1 MADIKIYID
10 NQVVDLPVNDL
21 NLNLT
26 YSLKDR
32 DGFAVNTGSRSE
44 YSFEF
49 PSTHNND
56 LIFSRFYDV
65 SEETQNKQVLLTAS
79 IEVNGLPF
87 FSGLAQLTSTTIEAD
102 LFYWKG
108 QTYKVSF
115 YGNNVDWVAQLKNKY
130 LYQYDYG
137 THVFDSGT
145 VLSSFSNV
153 YTDIYKYILIKWKDW
168 TVSGEVQWSEL
179 TPALFVKAIL
189 DRIFS
194 DIGYTY
200 QSNFFSLDSAERLI
214 MPIPLGEK
222 IDDPQYAEDYL
233 NVVLTEPGT
242 TNEYFNPSPPYLVTP
257 YLFPNVV
264 QPNLA
269 TPYNIGTGFYTVPVS
284 GYYYVR
290 INVNVNSTG
299 FHRSWFQAVINNN
312 PTNLINNSDILFG
325 GLFAPYFGSASA
337 SKESDIVFLNAGDT
351 ISLALANSEVPPGQN
366 LTTWDYSLEIYGE
379 AIVSSG
385 LTINFGYF
393 INKEWNSLDF
403 IKGLAHA
410 FNLTFQTDVDNR
422 TVTIEP
428 ADTYLN
434 QSRPAVQNNEQGFY
448 ETTISDLTEDVDL
461 IKGGEVYSRSDINQL
476 VKFTWQYDSND
487 PTLEALNGIE
497 AVALHQSRFTF
508 IQNRFQKDEDVIE
521 NPFFSTTL
529 VIADSTIQG
538 ANTTKTPMIPIIW
551 SQNYLE
557 NTISIEANYDIMPR
571 LLATDKTDPDYNG
584 TININDGSTVNEYDT
599 PVAYMV
605 DYNNTTGDFI
615 SLSFGSETVNGFYIK
630 GLLERFYLQE
640 FIRRQAGKEVECY
653 IFWDALMIRQLD
665 FRKRVNIHGDNYI
678 LQEINSFSVTSNEST
693 KTYLIYD
700 DLGKGIE
707 DTQITNSLIIG
718 KLNV

>member
-1 MADIKIYID
+1 
-10 NQVVDLPVNDL
+10 
-21 NLNLT
+21 
-26 YSLKDR
+26 
-32 DGFAVNTGSRSE
+32 
-44 YSFEF
+44 
-49 PSTHNND
+49 
-56 LIFSRFYDV
+56 V
-65 SEETQNKQVLLTAS
+65 SEETQNKQALLSAS

-145 VLSSFSNV
+145 VLSSFSND

-168 TVSGEVQWSEL
+168 AVSGEVQWSEF

-214 MPIPLGEK
+214 MPIPLAER
-222 IDDPQYAEDYL
+222 ITDEQYGLDYL
-233 NVVLTEPGT
+233 
-242 TNEYFNPSPPYLVTP
+242 
-257 YLFPNVV
+257 
-264 QPNLA
+264 
-269 TPYNIGTGFYTVPVS
+269 
-284 GYYYVR
+284 
-290 INVNVNSTG
+290 NVNVNSPLLNLTFGPYTPFQLDTQTFAPNIGANPFNTTTYEYTVPNTG
-299 FHRSWFQAVINNN
+299 YYLCKIRLFASAVINAGYVFYFEKNGVGSISGVAGS
-312 PTNLINNSDILFG
+312 TNG
-325 GLFAPYFGSASA
+325 
-337 SKESDIVFLNAGDT
+337 EFLYEEVIQANAGD
-351 ISLALANSEVPPGQN
+351 IIN
-366 LTTWDYSLEIYGE
+366 LRADQVNIGSSQMDAQVFVEIIGE
-379 AIVSSG
+379 ASISSG
-385 LTINFGYF
+385 LIVDFYYF
-393 INKEWNSLDF
+393 INKEYNSLDF

-461 IKGGEVYSRSDINQL
+461 IKGGEIYSRSDINQL

-487 PTLEALNGIE
+487 PTLEAINGIE

-551 SQNYLE
+551 SVNYLE
-557 NTISIEANYDIMPR
+557 STLSSEANYEIMPR

-584 TININDGSTVNEYDT
+584 TININDGSTVSEYDT

>member
-1 MADIKIYID
+1 
-10 NQVVDLPVNDL
+10 
-21 NLNLT
+21 
-26 YSLKDR
+26 
-32 DGFAVNTGSRSE
+32 
-44 YSFEF
+44 
-49 PSTHNND
+49 
-56 LIFSRFYDV
+56 V

-145 VLSSFSNV
+145 VLSSFSND

-168 TVSGEVQWSEL
+168 DVSGEVQWSEF

-214 MPIPLGEK
+214 MPIPLSDK
-222 IDDPQYAEDYL
+222 ISDEQFGLDYM
-233 NVVLTEPGT
+233 NVSVNELAVPYPVGGGLIVF
-242 TNEYFNPSPPYLVTP
+242 TNQTFA
-257 YLFPNVV
+257 PNIGA
-264 QPNLA
+264 N
-269 TPYNIGTGFYTVPVS
+269 PYNAGTGIYTAPYTGFYNIIFKADIYNVSATGTPEFIYALNGVLQFPAFLTAPVS
-284 GYYYVR
+284 
-290 INVNVNSTG
+290 TD
-299 FHRSWFQAVINNN
+299 VIL
-312 PTNLINNSDILFG
+312 TADF
-325 GLFAPYFGSASA
+325 
-337 SKESDIVFLNAGDT
+337 VVQLNAGDT
-351 ISLALANSEVPPGQN
+351 LQFLYGGVFAGADANYY
-366 LTTWDYSLEIYGE
+366 LDIIGE
-379 AIVSSG
+379 AEVANGI
-385 LTINFGYF
+385 TIDFRYF
-393 INKEWNSLDF
+393 INKEYNSLDF

-410 FNLTFQTDVDNR
+410 FNLSFQTDVDNR

-461 IKGGEVYSRSDINQL
+461 IKGGEIYSRSDINQL

-487 PTLEALNGIE
+487 PTLEAINGIE

-551 SQNYLE
+551 SVNYLE
-557 NTISIEANYDIMPR
+557 STLSSEANYEIMPR

-584 TININDGSTVNEYDT
+584 TININDGSTVSEYDT

-605 DYNNTTGDFI
+605 DYNNTTGDFM

>member
-10 NQVVDLPVNDL
+10 NQVVDLPVDNL

-168 TVSGEVQWSEL
+168 NVSGEVQWSEF

-214 MPIPLGEK
+214 MPIPLADK
-222 IDDPQYAEDYL
+222 ITDEQFGLDYL
-233 NVVLTEPGT
+233 NVTANDTQVASTFSFAGAFIL
-242 TNEYFNPSPPYLVTP
+242 
-257 YLFPNVV
+257 PN
-264 QPNLA
+264 QTYAPAIGAN
-269 TPYNIGTGFYTVPVS
+269 PYNIVTGIYTVPVT
-284 GYYYVR
+284 GYYLLSVNCVLTNITTSAGAR
-290 INVNVNSTG
+290 FGFGINGALPITG
-299 FHRSWFQAVINNN
+299 FGQVNLSPPQ
-312 PTNLINNSDILFG
+312 PYTTNTTVSGEEIYL
-325 GLFAPYFGSASA
+325 
-337 SKESDIVFLNAGDT
+337 LNAGDT
-351 ISLALANSEVPPGQN
+351 VQLFGTLVVVVPGTYDFVLDFN
-366 LTTWDYSLEIYGE
+366 IVGE
-379 AIVSSG
+379 ALVQSG
-385 LTINFGYF
+385 LTIDFRYF
-393 INKEWNSLDF
+393 INKEYNSLDF

-434 QSRPAVQNNEQGFY
+434 QSRPSVQNNEQGFY
-448 ETTISDLTEDVDL
+448 ETTISNLTEDVDL
-461 IKGGEVYSRSDINQL
+461 IKGGEVYSRSDIKQL

-487 PTLEALNGIE
+487 PTLEAINGIE

-557 NTISIEANYDIMPR
+557 NTISAEANYDIMPR
-571 LLATDKTDPDYNG
+571 LLATDKTDPTYNG
-584 TININDGSTVNEYDT
+584 TININDGSTVSEYDT

>member
-1 MADIKIYID
+1 MADIKIIID

-44 YSFEF
+44 YSFEL

-56 LIFSRFYDV
+56 VIFSRFYDV
-65 SEETQNKQVLLTAS
+65 SEETGTKQVLLTAS

-87 FSGLAQLTSTTIEAD
+87 FSGLAQLTSTTIEPD
-102 LFYWKG
+102 LYYWKG
-108 QTYKVSF
+108 KTYKVGF
-115 YGNNVDWVAQLKNKY
+115 YGNNVDWVAQLKDKY
-130 LYQYDYG
+130 LYQYNYG
-137 THVFDSGT
+137 THTFDSGT

-153 YTDIYKYILIKWKDW
+153 YTDIYKYILIKWKNW
-168 TVSGEVQWSEL
+168 SVSGEVQWSEF

-200 QSNFFSLDSAERLI
+200 TSNFFSLDSAERLI

-222 IDDPQYAEDYL
+222 ITDPQYGIDYL
-233 NVVLTEPGT
+233 NVDANSPTLIL
-242 TNEYFNPSPPYLVTP
+242 NLLNYFPLQINNQT
-257 YLFPNVV
+257 
-264 QPNLA
+264 LA
-269 TPYNIGTGFYTVPVS
+269 PLIGANPYNIATYQYTVPNTGFYLLKIRVDATNVTFGGYSFYFLKNGVAATLAMPVFTNDTFEYEQVVNANIGDIITVRADQNPLSTLATADVDVYIS
-284 GYYYVR
+284 IVGEAEITGG
-290 INVNVNSTG
+290 INVNFS
-299 FHRSWFQAVINNN
+299 
-312 PTNLINNSDILFG
+312 
-325 GLFAPYFGSASA
+325 
-337 SKESDIVFLNAGDT
+337 
-351 ISLALANSEVPPGQN
+351 
-366 LTTWDYSLEIYGE
+366 
-379 AIVSSG
+379 
-385 LTINFGYF
+385 YF

-422 TVTIEP
+422 NVTIEP

-448 ETTISDLTEDVDL
+448 ETTILDLTEDVDL
-461 IKGGEVYSRSDINQL
+461 IKGGEIYSRSDINQL
-476 VKFTWQYDSND
+476 VKFSWQYDDAD

-497 AVALHQSRFTF
+497 AVALHQARFTF
-508 IQNRFQKDEDVIE
+508 IPNRFQKDEDLIE
-521 NPFFSTTL
+521 NPFFSSTL

-551 SQNYLE
+551 SDNYLE
-557 NTISIEANYDIMPR
+557 NTSVTEANYDIMPR
-571 LLATDKTDPDYNG
+571 LLATDKTDPEYNG
-584 TININDGSTVNEYDT
+584 TININDGSTTAEYDT

-605 DYNNTTGDFI
+605 DYNNTTGDFM
-615 SLSFGSETVNGFYIK
+615 SLSFGSETVNGFQIQ
-630 GLLERFYLQE
+630 GLLERFYIAE

-665 FRKRVNIHGDNYI
+665 FRKRVKIHGDNYI

-700 DLGKGIE
+700 DLGNGTE
-707 DTQITNSLIIG
+707 QTQIRNTLLIG

>member
-1 MADIKIYID
+1 
-10 NQVVDLPVNDL
+10 
-21 NLNLT
+21 
-26 YSLKDR
+26 
-32 DGFAVNTGSRSE
+32 
-44 YSFEF
+44 
-49 PSTHNND
+49 
-56 LIFSRFYDV
+56 
-65 SEETQNKQVLLTAS
+65 
-79 IEVNGLPF
+79 
-87 FSGLAQLTSTTIEAD
+87 
-102 LFYWKG
+102 LFYCKG

-168 TVSGEVQWSEL
+168 AVSGEVQWSEF

-214 MPIPLGEK
+214 MPIPLAER
-222 IDDPQYAEDYL
+222 ITDEQYGLDYL
-233 NVVLTEPGT
+233 
-242 TNEYFNPSPPYLVTP
+242 
-257 YLFPNVV
+257 
-264 QPNLA
+264 
-269 TPYNIGTGFYTVPVS
+269 
-284 GYYYVR
+284 
-290 INVNVNSTG
+290 NVNVNSPLLNLTFGPYTPFQLDTQTFAPNIGANPFNTTTYEYTVPNTG
-299 FHRSWFQAVINNN
+299 YYLCKIRLFASAVINSGYVFYFEKNGVGSISGVVGY
-312 PTNLINNSDILFG
+312 TNG
-325 GLFAPYFGSASA
+325 
-337 SKESDIVFLNAGDT
+337 EFLYEEVIQANAGD
-351 ISLALANSEVPPGQN
+351 IIN
-366 LTTWDYSLEIYGE
+366 LRADQVNIGSSQMDAQVFVEIIGE
-379 AIVSSG
+379 ASISSG
-385 LTINFGYF
+385 LIVDFYYF
-393 INKEWNSLDF
+393 INKEYNSLDF

-434 QSRPAVQNNEQGFY
+434 QSRPSVQNNEQGFY

-487 PTLEALNGIE
+487 PTLEAINGIE

-551 SQNYLE
+551 SVNYLE
-557 NTISIEANYDIMPR
+557 STLSSEANYEIMPR

-584 TININDGSTVNEYDT
+584 TININDGSTVSEYDT

-665 FRKRVNIHGDNYI
+665 FRKRINIHGDNYI

>member
-1 MADIKIYID
+1 MADIKIIID

-44 YSFEF
+44 YSFEL

-65 SEETQNKQVLLTAS
+65 SEETGTKQVLLTAS

-87 FSGLAQLTSTTIEAD
+87 FSGLAQLTSTTIEPD
-102 LFYWKG
+102 LYYWKG
-108 QTYKVSF
+108 KTYKVSF
-115 YGNNVDWVAQLKNKY
+115 YGNNVDWVAQLKDKY
-130 LYQYDYG
+130 LYQYNYG
-137 THVFDSGT
+137 THTFESGT

-153 YTDIYKYILIKWKDW
+153 YTDIYKYILIKWKNW
-168 TVSGEVQWSEL
+168 SVSGEVQWSEF

-200 QSNFFSLDSAERLI
+200 TSNFFSLDSAERLI
-214 MPIPLGEK
+214 MPVPLGDK
-222 IDDPQYAEDYL
+222 ITDEQFGLDYL
-233 NVVLTEPGT
+233 NITATDSQINFTGGPIYIL
-242 TNEYFNPSPPYLVTP
+242 
-257 YLFPNVV
+257 PN
-264 QPNLA
+264 QTYAPAIGPN
-269 TPYNIGTGFYTVPVS
+269 PYNIATGEYIVPVT
-284 GYYYVR
+284 GYYLFEYSATITNITIAYGMTMLLTVNGTPQPYV
-290 INVNVNSTG
+290 IGSYN
-299 FHRSWFQAVINNN
+299 
-312 PTNLINNSDILFG
+312 LFG
-325 GLFAPYFGSASA
+325 PQPYTTDTILKA
-337 SKESDIVFLNAGDT
+337 EQILYLTAGD
-351 ISLALANSEVPPGQN
+351 SVYLGGLAGGGGGGGTADVDLYYN
-366 LTTWDYSLEIYGE
+366 IIGE
-379 AIVSSG
+379 AEVTSG
-385 LTINFGYF
+385 LNIDFTYF
-393 INKEWNSLDF
+393 LNKEWNSLDF
-403 IKGLAHA
+403 VKGLAHA

-422 TVTIEP
+422 NVTIEP

-448 ETTISDLTEDVDL
+448 ETTILDLTEDVDL
-461 IKGGEVYSRSDINQL
+461 IKGGEIYSRSDINQL
-476 VKFTWQYDSND
+476 VKFSWQYDSND

-497 AVALHQSRFTF
+497 AVALHQARFTF
-508 IQNRFQKDEDVIE
+508 IPNRFQKDEDLIE
-521 NPFFSTTL
+521 NPFFSSTL

-538 ANTTKTPMIPIIW
+538 ANTTKTPMMPIIW
-551 SQNYLE
+551 SENYLE
-557 NTISIEANYDIMPR
+557 NTSVTEANYDIMPR
-571 LLATDKTDPDYNG
+571 LLATDKTDPEYNG
-584 TININDGSTVNEYDT
+584 TININDGATTNEYDT

-605 DYNNTTGDFI
+605 DYNNTTGDFM
-615 SLSFGSETVNGFYIK
+615 SLSFGSENVNGFQIQ
-630 GLLERFYLQE
+630 GLLERFYIAE

-665 FRKRVNIHGDNYI
+665 FRKRVKIHGDNYI

-700 DLGKGIE
+700 DLGNGTE
-707 DTQITNSLIIG
+707 QTQIRNTLLIG

>member
-10 NQVVDLPVNDL
+10 NQVVDLPVDNL

-56 LIFSRFYDV
+56 IIFSRFYDV
-65 SEETQNKQVLLTAS
+65 SEETQNKQVLLSAI

-108 QTYKVSF
+108 QNYKVSF

-145 VLSSFSNV
+145 VLSSFSND

-168 TVSGEVQWSEL
+168 DVIGQVQWSEF

-214 MPIPLGEK
+214 MPIPLTDK
-222 IDDPQYAEDYL
+222 ITDEQFGLDYL
-233 NVVLTEPGT
+233 NVTLSDSQIG
-242 TNEYFNPSPPYLVTP
+242 VTSYP
-257 YLFPNVV
+257 NLIYLFPT
-264 QPNLA
+264 QDYAPAIGPN
-269 TPYNIGTGFYTVPVS
+269 PYNILTGVYTVPQTGYYLLSIVVNVSNITTSSNVFVAFRINGVPPVS
-284 GYYYVR
+284 GYGQSG
-290 INVNVNSTG
+290 I
-299 FHRSWFQAVINNN
+299 I
-312 PTNLINNSDILFG
+312 
-325 GLFAPYFGSASA
+325 GSGSV
-337 SKESDIVFLNAGDT
+337 SGEQVYLLNAGDT
-351 ISLALANSEVPPGQN
+351 VEVASLITVFVPG
-366 LTTWDYSLEIYGE
+366 TFDYNIRFDVVGE
-379 AIVSSG
+379 ALVTSG
-385 LTINFGYF
+385 LTIDFRYF

-434 QSRPAVQNNEQGFY
+434 QSRPGVQNNEQGFY
-448 ETTISDLTEDVDL
+448 ETTISNLTEDVDL

-551 SQNYLE
+551 NDNYLE

-571 LLATDKTDPDYNG
+571 LLATDKTDPTYNG
-584 TININDGSTVNEYDT
+584 TININDGLTVSEYDT

-605 DYNNTTGDFI
+605 DYNNTTGDFM

-665 FRKRVNIHGDNYI
+665 FRKRINIHGDNYI

>member
-1 MADIKIYID
+1 MADIKIIID

-44 YSFEF
+44 YSFEL

-56 LIFSRFYDV
+56 VIFSRFYDV
-65 SEETQNKQVLLTAS
+65 SEETGTKQVLLTAS

-87 FSGLAQLTSTTIEAD
+87 FSGLAQLTSTTIEPD
-102 LFYWKG
+102 LYYWKG
-108 QTYKVSF
+108 KTYKVSF
-115 YGNNVDWVAQLKNKY
+115 YGNNVDWVAQLKDKY
-130 LYQYDYG
+130 LYQYNYG
-137 THVFDSGT
+137 THTFDSGT

-153 YTDIYKYILIKWKDW
+153 YTDIYKYILIKWKNW
-168 TVSGEVQWSEL
+168 SVSGEVQWSEF

-200 QSNFFSLDSAERLI
+200 TSNFFSLDSAERLI
-214 MPIPLGEK
+214 MPVPLADK
-222 IDDPQYAEDYL
+222 ISDEQYGLDYL
-233 NVVLTEPGT
+233 NISVNELAVPYTFPGNLIIF
-242 TNEYFNPSPPYLVTP
+242 TNQTFA
-257 YLFPNVV
+257 PNIGA
-264 QPNLA
+264 N
-269 TPYNIGTGFYTVPVS
+269 PYNSGTGIYTVPNDGFYNIIFKADIYNVTTAGNPEFAYVLNGVLILPPFLTAPVS
-284 GYYYVR
+284 ANTLLTADFVL
-290 INVNVNSTG
+290 
-299 FHRSWFQAVINNN
+299 Q
-312 PTNLINNSDILFG
+312 
-325 GLFAPYFGSASA
+325 
-337 SKESDIVFLNAGDT
+337 LNAGDT
-351 ISLALANSEVPPGQN
+351 LQFAFGGVFGGADANYY
-366 LTTWDYSLEIYGE
+366 LDIIGE
-379 AIVSSG
+379 ADVASG
-385 LTINFGYF
+385 LNVNFSYF
-393 INKEWNSLDF
+393 LNKEWNSLDF

-422 TVTIEP
+422 NVVIEP

-434 QSRPAVQNNEQGFY
+434 QSRPTVQNNEQGFY
-448 ETTISDLTEDVDL
+448 ETTIIDLTEDVDL
-461 IKGGEVYSRSDINQL
+461 IKGGEIYSRSDINQL
-476 VKFTWQYDSND
+476 VKFSWQYDDAD

-497 AVALHQSRFTF
+497 AVALHQARFTF
-508 IQNRFQKDEDVIE
+508 IPNRFQKDEDLIE
-521 NPFFSTTL
+521 NPFFSSTL

-551 SQNYLE
+551 SDNYLE
-557 NTISIEANYDIMPR
+557 NTSVTEANYDIMPR
-571 LLATDKTDPDYNG
+571 LLATDKTDPEYNG
-584 TININDGSTVNEYDT
+584 TININDGATTNEYDT

-605 DYNNTTGDFI
+605 DYNNTTGDFM
-615 SLSFGSETVNGFYIK
+615 SLSFGSETVNGFQIQ
-630 GLLERFYLQE
+630 GLLERFYIAE

-665 FRKRVNIHGDNYI
+665 FRKRVKIHGDNYI

-700 DLGKGIE
+700 DLGNGTE
-707 DTQITNSLIIG
+707 QTQIRNTLLIG

>member
-1 MADIKIYID
+1 MADIKIIID

-44 YSFEF
+44 YSFEL

-56 LIFSRFYDV
+56 VIFSRFYDV
-65 SEETQNKQVLLTAS
+65 SEETGNKQVLLTAS

-87 FSGLAQLTSTTIEAD
+87 FSGLAQLTSTTIEPD
-102 LFYWKG
+102 LYYWKG
-108 QTYKVSF
+108 KTYKVGF
-115 YGNNVDWVAQLKNKY
+115 YGNNVDWVAQLKDKY
-130 LYQYDYG
+130 IYQYDFG
-137 THVFDSGT
+137 THTFDSGT

-153 YTDIYKYILIKWKDW
+153 YTDIYKYILIKWKNW
-168 TVSGEVQWSEL
+168 SVSGEVQWSEF

-194 DIGYTY
+194 DISYTY
-200 QSNFFSLDSAERLI
+200 TSNFFSLDSAERLI
-214 MPIPLGEK
+214 MPVPLADK
-222 IDDPQYAEDYL
+222 IDDPQYGKDYL
-233 NVVLTEPGT
+233 NVTLSEPP
-242 TNEYFNPSPPYLVTP
+242 TNLEYFIPTPPYLVTP
-257 YLFPNVV
+257 FLFTNIV

-269 TPYNIGTGFYTVPVS
+269 TPYNIGTGFYTVPVT
-284 GYYYVR
+284 GYYYARLTVD
-290 INVNVNSTG
+290 VVSTG
-299 FHRSWFQAVINNN
+299 FHRSWFNVAINNDVTN
-312 PTNLINNSDILFG
+312 PIPNSTILFG
-325 GLFAPYFGSASA
+325 GLFAPYSGNAYASI
-337 SKESDIVFLNAGDT
+337 ESDVVYLTAGTQLSLGIANA
-351 ISLALANSEVPPGQN
+351 EVPTGQN
-366 LTTWDYSLEIYGE
+366 VTTWEFKLEIFGE
-379 AIVSSG
+379 AEVSSG
-385 LTINFGYF
+385 LQVDFRYF
-393 INKEWNSLDF
+393 LNKEWNSLEF

-422 TVTIEP
+422 NVTIEP

-448 ETTISDLTEDVDL
+448 ETTILDLTEDVDL
-461 IKGGEVYSRSDINQL
+461 IKGGEIYSRSDINQL
-476 VKFTWQYDSND
+476 VKFSWQYDSND

-497 AVALHQSRFTF
+497 AVALHQARFTF
-508 IQNRFQKDEDVIE
+508 IPNRFQKDEDLIE
-521 NPFFSTTL
+521 NPFFSSTL

-538 ANTTKTPMIPIIW
+538 ANTTKTPMMPIIW
-551 SQNYLE
+551 SENYLE
-557 NTISIEANYDIMPR
+557 NTSVTEANYDIMPR
-571 LLATDKTDPDYNG
+571 LLATDKTDPEYNG
-584 TININDGSTVNEYDT
+584 TININDGATTNEYDT

-605 DYNNTTGDFI
+605 DYNNTTGDFM
-615 SLSFGSETVNGFYIK
+615 SLSFGSETVNGFQIQ
-630 GLLERFYLQE
+630 GLLERFYIAE

-665 FRKRVNIHGDNYI
+665 FRKRVKIHGDNYI

-700 DLGKGIE
+700 DLGNGTE
-707 DTQITNSLIIG
+707 QTQIRNTLLIG

>member
-1 MADIKIYID
+1 MADIKIIID

-44 YSFEF
+44 YSFEL

-56 LIFSRFYDV
+56 VIFSRFYDV
-65 SEETQNKQVLLTAS
+65 SEETGNKQVLLTAS

-87 FSGLAQLTSTTIEAD
+87 FSGLAQLTSTTIEPD
-102 LFYWKG
+102 LYYWKG
-108 QTYKVSF
+108 KTYKVSF
-115 YGNNVDWVAQLKNKY
+115 YGNNVDWVAQLKDKY

-137 THVFDSGT
+137 THTFNSGT

-153 YTDIYKYILIKWKDW
+153 YTDIYKYILIKWKNW
-168 TVSGEVQWSEL
+168 SVSGEVQWSEF
-179 TPALFVKAIL
+179 TPALFIKAIL

-200 QSNFFSLDSAERLI
+200 ISNFFSLDSAERLI
-214 MPIPLGEK
+214 MPVPLADK
-222 IDDPQYAEDYL
+222 ITDEQYGLDYL
-233 NVVLTEPGT
+233 NVSANDTQVGT
-242 TNEYFNPSPPYLVTP
+242 TGGYSGFIILPTQTYAPAIGANPYNLVTG
-257 YLFPNVV
+257 
-264 QPNLA
+264 
-269 TPYNIGTGFYTVPVS
+269 IYTVPVT
-284 GYYYVR
+284 GYYLLSVNCVIKNITTSAGAR
-290 INVNVNSTG
+290 FGFSINGVIPVTG
-299 FHRSWFQAVINNN
+299 FGQANLT
-312 PTNLINNSDILFG
+312 PPQPYTTNTTVSGEEVYYLT
-325 GLFAPYFGSASA
+325 
-337 SKESDIVFLNAGDT
+337 AGDT
-351 ISLALANSEVPPGQN
+351 VQLVGTLVIVAPG
-366 LTTWDYSLEIYGE
+366 TYDYTLDFNIIGE
-379 AIVSSG
+379 AEVTSG
-385 LTINFGYF
+385 LQVEFKYF
-393 INKEWNSLDF
+393 LNKDWNSLDF

-448 ETTISDLTEDVDL
+448 ETTILDLTEDVDL
-461 IKGGEVYSRSDINQL
+461 IKGGEIYSRSDINQL
-476 VKFTWQYDSND
+476 VKFSWQYDSND

-497 AVALHQSRFTF
+497 AVALHQARFTF
-508 IQNRFQKDEDVIE
+508 IPNRFQKDEDLIE
-521 NPFFSTTL
+521 NPFFSSTL

-538 ANTTKTPMIPIIW
+538 ANTTKTPMMPIIW
-551 SQNYLE
+551 SDNYLE
-557 NTISIEANYDIMPR
+557 NTSVTEANYDIMPR
-571 LLATDKTDPDYNG
+571 LLATDKTDPEYNG
-584 TININDGSTVNEYDT
+584 TININDGATTNEYDT
-599 PVAYMV
+599 PIAYMV
-605 DYNNTTGDFI
+605 DYNNTTGDFM
-615 SLSFGSETVNGFYIK
+615 SLSFGSETVNGFYVQ
-630 GLLERFYLQE
+630 GLLERFYIAE

-665 FRKRVNIHGDNYI
+665 FRKRIKIHGDNYI

-700 DLGKGIE
+700 DLGNGTE
-707 DTQITNSLIIG
+707 QTQIQNTLLIG

>member
-10 NQVVDLPVNDL
+10 NQVVDLPVDNL

-56 LIFSRFYDV
+56 IIFSRFYDV
-65 SEETQNKQVLLTAS
+65 SEETQNKQILLSAI

-137 THVFDSGT
+137 THVHNYTNILQYIDNEYGVLPFD
-145 VLSSFSNV
+145 F
-153 YTDIYKYILIKWKDW
+153 KYILIKWKDW
-168 TVSGEVQWSEL
+168 LVSGEVSMLEM
-179 TPALFVKAIL
+179 TPALFVKSIV
-189 DRIFS
+189 DKIFT

-200 QSNFFSLDSAERLI
+200 NSNFFSLASFEKLV
-214 MPIPLGEK
+214 MPIPLSDK
-222 IDDPQYAEDYL
+222 ISDEQFGLDYM
-233 NVVLTEPGT
+233 NVSVNELAVPYPFGGGLIVF
-242 TNEYFNPSPPYLVTP
+242 TNQTFA
-257 YLFPNVV
+257 PNIGA
-264 QPNLA
+264 N
-269 TPYNIGTGFYTVPVS
+269 PYNAGTGIYTAPYTGFYNIIFKADIYNVSATGTPEFIYALNGVLQFPAFLTAPVS
-284 GYYYVR
+284 
-290 INVNVNSTG
+290 TD
-299 FHRSWFQAVINNN
+299 VIL
-312 PTNLINNSDILFG
+312 TADF
-325 GLFAPYFGSASA
+325 
-337 SKESDIVFLNAGDT
+337 VVQLNAGDT
-351 ISLALANSEVPPGQN
+351 LQFLYGGVFAGADANYY
-366 LTTWDYSLEIYGE
+366 LDIIGE
-379 AIVSSG
+379 AEVANGI
-385 LTINFGYF
+385 TIDFRYF
-393 INKEWNSLDF
+393 INKEYNSLDF

-434 QSRPAVQNNEQGFY
+434 QSSYPSVQNNEQGFY
-448 ETTISDLTEDVDL
+448 ETTISNLTEDVDL
-461 IKGGEVYSRSDINQL
+461 IKGGEIYSRSDINQL

-557 NTISIEANYDIMPR
+557 NTISAEANYEIMPR
-571 LLATDKTDPDYNG
+571 ILASEKPTASING
-584 TININDGSTVNEYDT
+584 TINGRISPSTVAEIPC

-605 DYNNTTGDFI
+605 DYNNTTGDFM

-665 FRKRVNIHGDNYI
+665 FRKRINIHGDNYI

>member
-1 MADIKIYID
+1 VQI
-10 NQVVDLPVNDL
+10 L
-21 NLNLT
+21 
-26 YSLKDR
+26 R
-32 DGFAVNTGSRSE
+32 
-44 YSFEF
+44 
-49 PSTHNND
+49 
-56 LIFSRFYDV
+56 
-65 SEETQNKQVLLTAS
+65 LTAY
-79 IEVNGLPF
+79 LF

-168 TVSGEVQWSEL
+168 AVSGEVQWSEF

-214 MPIPLGEK
+214 MPIPLTDK
-222 IDDPQYAEDYL
+222 IDDPQFAEDYI
-233 NVVLTEPGT
+233 NVAVNETLVNPNGNYFPVIF
-242 TNEYFNPSPPYLVTP
+242 TNQTVTP
-257 YLFPNVV
+257 PLASPN
-264 QPNLA
+264 
-269 TPYNIGTGFYTVPVS
+269 PYNNTTGFFTAPYN
-284 GYYYVR
+284 GYYY
-290 INVNVNSTG
+290 IEYIVNIIPTSQWGVT
-299 FHRSWFQAVINNN
+299 SWISRNGN
-312 PTNLINNSDILFG
+312 PTPAVAIPNTYFSIPFG
-325 GLFAPYFGSASA
+325 ATGNYTYSKTSNIVNLFAGETLSM
-337 SKESDIVFLNAGDT
+337 FLFAATFPNADYE
-351 ISLALANSEVPPGQN
+351 ISMN
-366 LTTWDYSLEIYGE
+366 IYGE
-379 AIVSSG
+379 AEVASG
-385 LTINFGYF
+385 TVIDFGYF
-393 INKEWNSLDF
+393 INKEYNSLDF

-422 TVTIEP
+422 NVVIEP

-487 PTLEALNGIE
+487 PTLEAINGIE

-584 TININDGSTVNEYDT
+584 TININDGSTVSEYDT

-615 SLSFGSETVNGFYIK
+615 SLSFGSETVNGYYIK

>member
-56 LIFSRFYDV
+56 IIFSRFYDV
-65 SEETQNKQVLLTAS
+65 SEETQNKQVLLSAS

-168 TVSGEVQWSEL
+168 SVSGEVQWSEF

-214 MPIPLGEK
+214 MPIPLSDK
-222 IDDPQYAEDYL
+222 ITDEQFGLDYL
-233 NVVLTEPGT
+233 NVTVNDTQIASTFSFAGAFIL
-242 TNEYFNPSPPYLVTP
+242 
-257 YLFPNVV
+257 PN
-264 QPNLA
+264 QTFAPAIGPN
-269 TPYNIGTGFYTVPVS
+269 PYNIVTGIYTVPVT
-284 GYYYVR
+284 GYYLLSVNCVLTNITTSAGAR
-290 INVNVNSTG
+290 FGFGINGAIPVTG
-299 FHRSWFQAVINNN
+299 FGQVNLSPPQ
-312 PTNLINNSDILFG
+312 PYTTNTTVSGEEIYL
-325 GLFAPYFGSASA
+325 
-337 SKESDIVFLNAGDT
+337 LNAGDT
-351 ISLALANSEVPPGQN
+351 VQLFGTLVVVVPGTYDFVLDFN
-366 LTTWDYSLEIYGE
+366 IVGE
-379 AIVSSG
+379 ALVQSG
-385 LTINFGYF
+385 LTIDFRYF
-393 INKEWNSLDF
+393 INKEYNSLDF

-448 ETTISDLTEDVDL
+448 ETTISNLTEDVDL

-571 LLATDKTDPDYNG
+571 LLATDKTDPTYNG

-653 IFWDALMIRQLD
+653 IFWGALMIRQLD

>member
-1 MADIKIYID
+1 
-10 NQVVDLPVNDL
+10 
-21 NLNLT
+21 
-26 YSLKDR
+26 
-32 DGFAVNTGSRSE
+32 
-44 YSFEF
+44 
-49 PSTHNND
+49 
-56 LIFSRFYDV
+56 
-65 SEETQNKQVLLTAS
+65 
-79 IEVNGLPF
+79 
-87 FSGLAQLTSTTIEAD
+87 
-102 LFYWKG
+102 
-108 QTYKVSF
+108 
-115 YGNNVDWVAQLKNKY
+115 
-130 LYQYDYG
+130 
-137 THVFDSGT
+137 
-145 VLSSFSNV
+145 
-153 YTDIYKYILIKWKDW
+153 
-168 TVSGEVQWSEL
+168 
-179 TPALFVKAIL
+179 
-189 DRIFS
+189 
-194 DIGYTY
+194 
-200 QSNFFSLDSAERLI
+200 
-214 MPIPLGEK
+214 
-222 IDDPQYAEDYL
+222 
-233 NVVLTEPGT
+233 
-242 TNEYFNPSPPYLVTP
+242 
-257 YLFPNVV
+257 
-264 QPNLA
+264 
-269 TPYNIGTGFYTVPVS
+269 
-284 GYYYVR
+284 
-290 INVNVNSTG
+290 
-299 FHRSWFQAVINNN
+299 
-312 PTNLINNSDILFG
+312 
-325 GLFAPYFGSASA
+325 
-337 SKESDIVFLNAGDT
+337 
-351 ISLALANSEVPPGQN
+351 
-366 LTTWDYSLEIYGE
+366 
-379 AIVSSG
+379 
-385 LTINFGYF
+385 
-393 INKEWNSLDF
+393 
-403 IKGLAHA
+403 
-410 FNLTFQTDVDNR
+410 
-422 TVTIEP
+422 
-428 ADTYLN
+428 
-434 QSRPAVQNNEQGFY
+434 
-448 ETTISDLTEDVDL
+448 L

-605 DYNNTTGDFI
+605 DYNNTTGDFM

>member
-44 YSFEF
+44 YSFEL

-56 LIFSRFYDV
+56 VIFSRFYDV
-65 SEETQNKQVLLTAS
+65 SEETGNKQVLLTAS

-87 FSGLAQLTSTTIEAD
+87 FSGLAQLTSTTIEPD
-102 LFYWKG
+102 LYYWKG
-108 QTYKVSF
+108 KTYKVSF
-115 YGNNVDWVAQLKNKY
+115 YGNNVDWVAQLKDKY
-130 LYQYDYG
+130 LYQYNYG
-137 THVFDSGT
+137 THTFDSGT
-145 VLSSFSNV
+145 VLSSFSND

-168 TVSGEVQWSEL
+168 AVSGEVQWSEF

-214 MPIPLGEK
+214 MPIPLSDK
-222 IDDPQYAEDYL
+222 ISDEQFGLDYM
-233 NVVLTEPGT
+233 NVSVNELAVPYVVGGGLIIY
-242 TNEYFNPSPPYLVTP
+242 TNQTFAPYIGA
-257 YLFPNVV
+257 N
-264 QPNLA
+264 
-269 TPYNIGTGFYTVPVS
+269 PYNTGTGIYTAPYTGFYNIIFKADIYNFTVS
-284 GYYYVR
+284 G
-290 INVNVNSTG
+290 
-299 FHRSWFQAVINNN
+299 N
-312 PTNLINNSDILFG
+312 PEFIYFLNGILIMPPFLTATVTADTLLTADFV
-325 GLFAPYFGSASA
+325 LQ
-337 SKESDIVFLNAGDT
+337 LNAGDT
-351 ISLALANSEVPPGQN
+351 LQFAFGGVFAGADANYY
-366 LTTWDYSLEIYGE
+366 LDIIGE
-379 AIVSSG
+379 AEVANG
-385 LTINFGYF
+385 VTIDFTYF
-393 INKEWNSLDF
+393 INKEYNSLDF

-422 TVTIEP
+422 NVTIEP

-448 ETTISDLTEDVDL
+448 ETTILDLTEDVDL
-461 IKGGEVYSRSDINQL
+461 IKGGEIYSRSDINQL
-476 VKFTWQYDSND
+476 VKFSWQYDDAD

-497 AVALHQSRFTF
+497 AVALHQARFTF
-508 IQNRFQKDEDVIE
+508 IPNRFQKDEDLIE
-521 NPFFSTTL
+521 NPFFSSTL

-538 ANTTKTPMIPIIW
+538 ANTTKTPMMPIIW
-551 SQNYLE
+551 SENYLE
-557 NTISIEANYDIMPR
+557 NTSVTEANYDIMPR
-571 LLATDKTDPDYNG
+571 LLATDKTDPEYNG
-584 TININDGSTVNEYDT
+584 TININDGATTNEYDT
-599 PVAYMV
+599 PIAYMV
-605 DYNNTTGDFI
+605 DYNNTTGDFM
-615 SLSFGSETVNGFYIK
+615 SLSFGSENVNGFQIQ
-630 GLLERFYLQE
+630 GLLERFYIAE

-665 FRKRVNIHGDNYI
+665 FRKRVKIHGDNYI

-700 DLGKGIE
+700 DLGNGTE
-707 DTQITNSLIIG
+707 QTQIRNTLLIG

>member
-1 MADIKIYID
+1 
-10 NQVVDLPVNDL
+10 
-21 NLNLT
+21 
-26 YSLKDR
+26 
-32 DGFAVNTGSRSE
+32 
-44 YSFEF
+44 
-49 PSTHNND
+49 
-56 LIFSRFYDV
+56 
-65 SEETQNKQVLLTAS
+65 
-79 IEVNGLPF
+79 
-87 FSGLAQLTSTTIEAD
+87 
-102 LFYWKG
+102 
-108 QTYKVSF
+108 
-115 YGNNVDWVAQLKNKY
+115 VAQLKNKY

-145 VLSSFSNV
+145 VLSSFSND

-168 TVSGEVQWSEL
+168 AVSGEVQWSEF

-214 MPIPLGEK
+214 MPIPLAER
-222 IDDPQYAEDYL
+222 ITDEQYGLDYL
-233 NVVLTEPGT
+233 
-242 TNEYFNPSPPYLVTP
+242 
-257 YLFPNVV
+257 
-264 QPNLA
+264 
-269 TPYNIGTGFYTVPVS
+269 
-284 GYYYVR
+284 
-290 INVNVNSTG
+290 NVNVNSPLLNLTFGPYTPFQLDTQTFAPNIGANPFNTTTYEYTVPNTG
-299 FHRSWFQAVINNN
+299 YYLCKIRLFASAVINAGYVFYFEKNGVGSISGVAGS
-312 PTNLINNSDILFG
+312 TNG
-325 GLFAPYFGSASA
+325 
-337 SKESDIVFLNAGDT
+337 EFLYEEVIQANAGD
-351 ISLALANSEVPPGQN
+351 IIN
-366 LTTWDYSLEIYGE
+366 LRADQVNIGSSQMDAQVFVEIIGE
-379 AIVSSG
+379 ASISSG
-385 LTINFGYF
+385 LIVDFYYF
-393 INKEWNSLDF
+393 INKEYNSLDF

-461 IKGGEVYSRSDINQL
+461 IKGGEIYSRSDINQL

-487 PTLEALNGIE
+487 PTLEAINGIE

-551 SQNYLE
+551 SVNYLE
-557 NTISIEANYDIMPR
+557 STLSSEANYEIMPR

-584 TININDGSTVNEYDT
+584 TININDGSTVSEYDT

>member
-10 NQVVDLPVNDL
+10 NQVVDLPVNNL

-65 SEETQNKQVLLTAS
+65 SEETQNKQVLLTAI

-168 TVSGEVQWSEL
+168 AVSGEVQWSEF

-214 MPIPLGEK
+214 MPIPLSDK
-222 IDDPQYAEDYL
+222 IDDPQFGIDYINVAVNDSFFGL
-233 NVVLTEPGT
+233 NGNDFPIILTNQTVTPPLAPTNPYDTTTGFFTAPFDGFYYVEYSVEITEPV
-242 TNEYFNPSPPYLVTP
+242 FNY
-257 YLFPNVV
+257 
-264 QPNLA
+264 Q
-269 TPYNIGTGFYTVPVS
+269 
-284 GYYYVR
+284 
-290 INVNVNSTG
+290 INTWIS
-299 FHRSWFQAVINNN
+299 INGN
-312 PTNLINNSDILFG
+312 PTPAAALANTYNSILFG
-325 GLFAPYFGSASA
+325 ANGNRFYSKISNVIQLPAGITLSLFVQTATVSAGTQF
-337 SKESDIVFLNAGDT
+337 DFTMNV
-351 ISLALANSEVPPGQN
+351 
-366 LTTWDYSLEIYGE
+366 YGE
-379 AIVSSG
+379 AEVANGTVID
-385 LTINFGYF
+385 FGYF
-393 INKEWNSLDF
+393 INKEYNSLDF

-422 TVTIEP
+422 NVTIEP

-487 PTLEALNGIE
+487 PTLEAINGIE

-551 SQNYLE
+551 NDNYLE
-557 NTISIEANYDIMPR
+557 NTISIEANYNIMPR

-584 TININDGSTVNEYDT
+584 TININDGSTVSEYDT

-665 FRKRVNIHGDNYI
+665 FRKRINIHGDNYI

>member
-10 NQVVDLPVNDL
+10 NQVVDLPVDNL

-56 LIFSRFYDV
+56 IIFSRFYDV
-65 SEETQNKQVLLTAS
+65 SEETQNKQVLLSAS

-130 LYQYDYG
+130 LYEYDYG

-168 TVSGEVQWSEL
+168 AVSGEVQWSEF

-214 MPIPLGEK
+214 MPIPLTDK
-222 IDDPQYAEDYL
+222 ITDEQYGLDYL
-233 NVVLTEPGT
+233 NVTANDTQIASTFSFAGAFIL
-242 TNEYFNPSPPYLVTP
+242 
-257 YLFPNVV
+257 PN
-264 QPNLA
+264 QTYAPAIGPN
-269 TPYNIGTGFYTVPVS
+269 PYNIVTGIYTVPVT
-284 GYYYVR
+284 GYYLLSVNCVLSNITTSAGAR
-290 INVNVNSTG
+290 FGFGINGAIPVTG
-299 FHRSWFQAVINNN
+299 FGQVNLT
-312 PTNLINNSDILFG
+312 PPQPYTTNTTVSGEEIYL
-325 GLFAPYFGSASA
+325 
-337 SKESDIVFLNAGDT
+337 LNAGDT
-351 ISLALANSEVPPGQN
+351 VQLFGTLVVVVPGTYDFVLDFN
-366 LTTWDYSLEIYGE
+366 IVGE
-379 AIVSSG
+379 ALVQSG
-385 LTINFGYF
+385 LTIDFRYF
-393 INKEWNSLDF
+393 INKEYNSLDF

-584 TININDGSTVNEYDT
+584 TININDGSTVSEYDT

-605 DYNNTTGDFI
+605 DYNNTTGDFM